1 MAMDRQGTGL
11 SILRICIG
19 TFFIFEGLGKIR
31 WFTDTSLLAAQLADW
46 SQAVPAGSWSHL
58 YLQRVAMPY
67 STIFARLV
75 PLGEITSGAAMVAG
89 FWTPLFALVAFF
101 MALNFQFASGA
112 LFKYSIL
119 TNGYGLPVLG
129 STLALAV
136 GGVRLPWS
144 IRSSGPP
151 RAERSKRFS

>member
-1 MAMDRQGTGL
+1 MAIDRQGIGL
-11 SILRICIG
+11 SILRIGIG

-31 WFTDTSLLAAQLADW
+31 WFTDTSLLAGQLAGW
-46 SQAVPAGSWSHL
+46 LQAVPAGSWSHA
-58 YLQRVAMPY
+58 YLERVMP
-67 STIFARLV
+67 STTLLARLV

-89 FWTPLFALVAFF
+89 FWTPFFALVAFF
-101 MALNFQFASGA
+101 MALNFQLASGA

-119 TNGYGLPVLG
+119 TSGYGLPVLG

-144 IRSSGPP
+144 LGSSARP
-151 RAERSKRFS
+151 RAMKAKSS